1 MLHNTKDIYFL
12 YNLELKWLNIIANQL
27 DVTASEPV
35 VQNVS
40 IVAAVSILLAITV
53 AEAISVDIN
62 IIVLLSFICNCNCSY
77 K

>member
-40 IVAAVSILLAITV
+40 IVAAVSILLVITV

-62 IIVLLSFICNCNCSY
+62 ITVL
-77 K
+77 

>member
-35 VQNVS
+35 IQNVS

-62 IIVLLSFICNCNCSY
+62 ITVL
-77 K
+77 